1 MNSTLDTL
9 APALGSAPVT
19 ASVHWHAFAYTG
31 KGYTDGEV
39 SKGIA
44 PPSFPPREL
53 ASWLDRRPGLRVYTD
68 TQIDEAVAWLD
79 KELNEQV
86 PVDAASF
93 PIATRLECSRARL
106 REQANRDVWYGY
118 WSTRGQFV
126 TRALVACTDTEKGKG
141 CA

>member
-1 MNSTLDTL
+1 M
-9 APALGSAPVT
+9 T

-44 PPSFPPREL
+44 PASFPPREL
-53 ASWLDRRPGLRVYTD
+53 PDWLDRRPGLRVYTEA
-68 TQIDEAVAWLD
+68 QIDEAVAWL
-79 KELNEQV
+79 EQEMREQP

-93 PIATRLECSRARL
+93 PVATRLGYSRARL
-106 REQANRDVWYGY
+106 RQQAGRDVLHGY

-126 TRALVACTDTEKGKG
+126 TRALVACTGTERAKG